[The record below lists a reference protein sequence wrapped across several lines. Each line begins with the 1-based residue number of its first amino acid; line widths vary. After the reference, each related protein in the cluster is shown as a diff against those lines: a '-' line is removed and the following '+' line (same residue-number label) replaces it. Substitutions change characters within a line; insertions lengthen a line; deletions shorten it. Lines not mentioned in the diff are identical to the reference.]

1 LHNWLKAGCYALISG
16 TTTSLAL
23 AFALAMLAR
32 AERKGGLQPLN
43 ATSHWLHGEQAGFV
57 TGADAAHTLVGYGTH
72 HASAWFWALL
82 FERWLIA
89 RRPRAAAALFRD
101 GALMAA
107 IAAAVDYGMTPK
119 RLTPG
124 WETVLSKRAI
134 ATAYVA
140 MAVGLTAGALV
151 TQRLRQ
157 YGNEVPPDLNA
168 HSGAS
173 QAKTLAPSRK

>member
-1 LHNWLKAGCYALISG
+1 LHNWLKAGGYAAISG
-16 TTTSLAL
+16 TTTSLAMAL
-23 AFALAMLAR
+23 ALAMLAR

-43 ATSHWLHGEQAGFV
+43 ATSHWLHGDQAGCV
-57 TGADAAHTLVGYGTH
+57 TRADAAHTLVGYGTH

-89 RRPRAAAALFRD
+89 RRPRPAVALLQD
-101 GALMAA
+101 GAMMAA

-124 WETVLSKRAI
+124 WEIVLSKRAI

-140 MAVGLTAGALV
+140 MAIGLTAGALV
-151 TQRLRQ
+151 TQALRNHRE
-157 YGNEVPPDLNA
+157 GP
-168 HSGAS
+168 GAPNS
-173 QAKTLAPSRK
+173 PV

>member
-1 LHNWLKAGCYALISG
+1 LHKWIKAGGYAVISG
-16 TTTSLAL
+16 TNTSLAM

-43 ATSHWLHGEQAGFV
+43 STSHWLHGERAGFV
-57 TGADAAHTLVGYGTH
+57 TQADGEHTLVGYATH
-72 HASAWFWALL
+72 HVSAWFWALL
-82 FERWLIA
+82 FERWLVTRPA
-89 RRPRAAAALFRD
+89 RPVLTLFRD
-101 GALMAA
+101 GAIMAA

-140 MAVGLTAGALV
+140 MALGLTAGVLV
-151 TQRLRQ
+151 TQRLK
-157 YGNEVPPDLNA
+157 N
-168 HSGAS
+168 H
-173 QAKTLAPSRK
+173 